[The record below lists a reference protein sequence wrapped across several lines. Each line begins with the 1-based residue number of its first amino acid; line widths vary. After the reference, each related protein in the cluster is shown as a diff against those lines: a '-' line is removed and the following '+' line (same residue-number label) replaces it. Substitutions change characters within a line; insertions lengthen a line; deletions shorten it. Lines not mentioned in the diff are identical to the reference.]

1 MMYSTT
7 VSGMTPYNTRV
18 IKAPSTVPWV
28 EVASAAA
35 IKITM
40 KAQAMATM
48 YILNGG
54 KQYHVT
60 KI

>member
-1 MMYSTT
+1 M
-7 VSGMTPYNTRV
+7 

-60 KI
+60 KIRVIMR